1 MNIVL
6 LVVELGVML
15 FMLYGTWKV
24 GWVKFLILLGIYCM
38 LDLLISIPI
47 GLLLSPFIGRT
58 VGLIGSTV
66 IIYRMRLYRDAI
78 IMSSALSALENAHP
92 EIDMK
97 DARRTMK
104 EEVTKTK
111 SPSAH

>member
-1 MNIVL
+1 MNTVL
-6 LVVELGVML
+6 LVAELGIMF

-24 GWVKFLILLGIYCM
+24 GWVKFLILLGIYFM

-47 GLLLSPFIGRT
+47 GLLLSPFIGRI

-66 IIYRMRLYRDAI
+66 IIYRIRLYRDAI

-97 DARRTMK
+97 DARRAIK
-104 EEVTKTK
+104 EEVAKTK
-111 SPSAH
+111 VSQN